1 MNNKS
6 KQIKEILVNLA
17 ANNALPQN
25 LNDLDPS
32 IFDHLFQD
40 NPKQINLAETIL
52 NHFSERRTDV
62 VELADHYLQ
71 NDGAILP
78 DFKPE
83 HRFIT
88 ATIPDYDLIIEYD
101 TLTTLLSYKGRNEQ
115 FLKECDDHDYKD
127 I

>member
-1 MNNKS
+1 MNSKS

-17 ANNALPQN
+17 INDALPQN

-40 NPKQINLAETIL
+40 NPKQNNLAETIL

-62 VELADHYLQ
+62 AELAETYL
-71 NDGAILP
+71 NSGIIP
-78 DFKPE
+78 KDFKPE

-127 I
+127 V